1 MMRENTEY
9 YDPNVICGK
18 TGWTQQAGRCLVTY
32 AQKDGLSLICVV
44 MKSEDPQQYQD
55 TKALLDYGFNNFKEM
70 RASEND
76 PDFEQGQVSSSSP
89 LKLPQESISLS
100 TLSND
105 SFVVMPNSISFDQL
119 DKTISETENEQSTI
133 TYSLEGYT
141 LGSAALIP
149 STQTVANNMFSND
162 TNHSDVFDSPVNHLF
177 VLNVWV
183 VLSIVL
189 LIIAAIIGLIVLIQ
203 YRKEQKEKERKKEAR
218 PRYRY

>member
-1 MMRENTEY
+1 
-9 YDPNVICGK
+9 
-18 TGWTQQAGRCLVTY
+18 
-32 AQKDGLSLICVV
+32 
-44 MKSEDPQQYQD
+44 
-55 TKALLDYGFNNFKEM
+55 
-70 RASEND
+70 
-76 PDFEQGQVSSSSP
+76 
-89 LKLPQESISLS
+89 
-100 TLSND
+100 
-105 SFVVMPNSISFDQL
+105 MPNSISFDQL

-203 YRKEQKEKERKKEAR
+203 YRKEQKEKERKKEDR